1 MNKIKS
7 ALPDLM
13 ILAGAGAV
21 SYGCWMAYNPMGYVV
36 AGAMVIFAA
45 VKMANKA

>member
-13 ILAGAGAV
+13 ILAGAGSV
-21 SYGCWMAYNPMGYVV
+21 SYGAWAVYQPAGYIV
-36 AGAMVIFAA
+36 AGAMAIFAA
-45 VKMANKA
+45 VKMADKA